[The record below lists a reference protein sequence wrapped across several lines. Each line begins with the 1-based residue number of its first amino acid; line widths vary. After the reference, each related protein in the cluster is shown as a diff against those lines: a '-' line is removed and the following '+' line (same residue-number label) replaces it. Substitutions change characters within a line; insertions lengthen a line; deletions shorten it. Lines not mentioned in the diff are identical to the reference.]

1 MDHRQTK
8 MLKLKKLLINIGE
21 YLHKIRVG
29 KDFLNRT
36 EKALITKK
44 KIKIWTSSKLK
55 TPDYQN
61 TPLRK

>member
-8 MLKLKKLLINIGE
+8 MLKFKKLLKNIGE

-44 KIKIWTSSKLK
+44 K
-55 TPDYQN
+55 
-61 TPLRK
+61 